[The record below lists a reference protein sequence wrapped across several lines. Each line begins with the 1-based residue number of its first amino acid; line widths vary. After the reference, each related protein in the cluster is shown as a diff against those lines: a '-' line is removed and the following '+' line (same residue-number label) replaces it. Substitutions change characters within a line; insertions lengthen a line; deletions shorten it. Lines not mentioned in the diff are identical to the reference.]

1 MDKMPPYR
9 SNEDAMTARKKSRIR
24 QILKKALQRFGVK
37 KAGLFGS
44 FLTDEFRNDS
54 DIDLLVELG
63 GRKSILDLVELKLT
77 LEDLLNRR
85 IDVVTYR
92 SIHPMLR
99 RSILAAEERLV

>member
-1 MDKMPPYR
+1 MPPYR
-9 SNEDAMTARKKSRIR
+9 SNEEAMTAREKSRIR
-24 QILKKALQRFGVK
+24 QILKKALMRFGVK

-77 LEDLLNRR
+77 LEDLLHRR

-92 SIHPMLR
+92 SLNPLLR
-99 RSILAAEERLV
+99 RSVLATEERLI

>member
-1 MDKMPPYR
+1 
-9 SNEDAMTARKKSRIR
+9 MTAREKSRIR

-92 SIHPMLR
+92 SLNPLLR
-99 RSILAAEERLV
+99 RSVLATEERLI